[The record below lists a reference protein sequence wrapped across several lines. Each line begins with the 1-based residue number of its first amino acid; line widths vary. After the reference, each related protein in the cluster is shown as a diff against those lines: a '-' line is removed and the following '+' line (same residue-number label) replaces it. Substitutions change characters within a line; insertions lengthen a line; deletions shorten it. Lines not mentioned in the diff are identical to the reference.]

1 LAARLDRALAGGDA
15 TRDAP
20 AALAALKQFVADE
33 RGRIVGLHRAGSGGL
48 QVVRELSDLVD
59 TVVTHLHRRAH
70 LAAPEGARAETDG
83 VALLA
88 LGGYGRRELNPG
100 SDVDLMFLF
109 PRRVDAYLQTILDHV
124 LYSLWDLGLPVGH
137 STRTLADC
145 VALGRA
151 DTLSLTAMLEGRF
164 LGGHRSIAE
173 ALQQR
178 LAKLVSGRRAARFM
192 AAKRAEWERRIQK
205 YGASLYVQEPN
216 VKESAGGLRDL
227 HAALWMARA
236 RHRVGDLEGLR
247 RAGVLSRGEW
257 EESRAALD
265 YLLRLRTELHL
276 QAGSKQDVLS
286 LPLQQAT
293 ACGLGYTDGG
303 GRHAVEPLMR
313 EYYLHARSLR
323 LIAER
328 IAERCAEGRSQVE
341 VVMRKL
347 AAREIGDGFTEV
359 RHQLHAKGDAPEVFR
374 EDPVRLLK
382 IFWTAQQTGY
392 ELSPEAKELVCG
404 HLHLIDDP
412 FRRSSRALASF
423 LAILRE
429 PHGVARTLRTMHE
442 LGVLTAYIPEFERV
456 TCQVQ
461 FDYYHKYTVD
471 EHTFIALDGLEAL
484 HGGGGGRQD
493 EFRSIARELKRPDL
507 FRLAVLL
514 HDIGKGEGSGHV
526 ERGVALSRQILGR
539 MGLPEEDTETVVFLV
554 AHHLTMAHIAE
565 RRDLDD
571 EPMVI
576 EFAQRV
582 QAVDLLKLLYLLTY
596 LDIRAVGPDVWTDW
610 KGSLL
615 WELFLRTH
623 AILTRGVPESAEEL
637 RKAAALRAQVV
648 AELAP
653 EFGAPAVERHLD
665 LMPPRYLLTTSKAR
679 LATHLRLVAALDGGA
694 EVTSQWAAYPSASFA
709 ELVVCGYG
717 RPGRF
722 AQVVGCLTAN
732 GANILSAQAF
742 TRRDGLVIR
751 NFQVDDG
758 RGSAITDEAVWRRVQ
773 GDLEQV
779 ARGEVPVRELIR
791 NRRREVLLRPV
802 RRGRAMPTRVEF
814 DNFVSDTHTVID
826 VRTQDRPGLLY
837 LIASTLSSLGLDL
850 SLAKIATEADQ
861 VMDVF
866 YITEA
871 DGQKVQAE
879 DRMAE
884 IRGALERAIGEG
896 LV

>member
-1 LAARLDRALAGGDA
+1 
-15 TRDAP
+15 
-20 AALAALKQFVADE
+20 
-33 RGRIVGLHRAGSGGL
+33 
-48 QVVRELSDLVD
+48 
-59 TVVTHLHRRAH
+59 
-70 LAAPEGARAETDG
+70 
-83 VALLA
+83 
-88 LGGYGRRELNPG
+88 
-100 SDVDLMFLF
+100 
-109 PRRVDAYLQTILDHV
+109 
-124 LYSLWDLGLPVGH
+124 
-137 STRTLADC
+137 
-145 VALGRA
+145 
-151 DTLSLTAMLEGRF
+151 
-164 LGGHRSIAE
+164 
-173 ALQQR
+173 
-178 LAKLVSGRRAARFM
+178 
-192 AAKRAEWERRIQK
+192 
-205 YGASLYVQEPN
+205 
-216 VKESAGGLRDL
+216 
-227 HAALWMARA
+227 
-236 RHRVGDLEGLR
+236 
-247 RAGVLSRGEW
+247 
-257 EESRAALD
+257 
-265 YLLRLRTELHL
+265 
-276 QAGSKQDVLS
+276 
-286 LPLQQAT
+286 
-293 ACGLGYTDGG
+293 
-303 GRHAVEPLMR
+303 
-313 EYYLHARSLR
+313 
-323 LIAER
+323 
-328 IAERCAEGRSQVE
+328 
-341 VVMRKL
+341 
-347 AAREIGDGFTEV
+347 
-359 RHQLHAKGDAPEVFR
+359 
-374 EDPVRLLK
+374 
-382 IFWTAQQTGY
+382 
-392 ELSPEAKELVCG
+392 
-404 HLHLIDDP
+404 
-412 FRRSSRALASF
+412 
-423 LAILRE
+423 
-429 PHGVARTLRTMHE
+429 
-442 LGVLTAYIPEFERV
+442 
-456 TCQVQ
+456 
-461 FDYYHKYTVD
+461 
-471 EHTFIALDGLEAL
+471 
-484 HGGGGGRQD
+484 
-493 EFRSIARELKRPDL
+493 
-507 FRLAVLL
+507 
-514 HDIGKGEGSGHV
+514 
-526 ERGVALSRQILGR
+526 
-539 MGLPEEDTETVVFLV
+539 
-554 AHHLTMAHIAE
+554 
-565 RRDLDD
+565 
-571 EPMVI
+571 
-576 EFAQRV
+576 
-582 QAVDLLKLLYLLTY
+582 VDLLKLLYLLTY